1 MSYFDFLRAGS
12 KVHKVDVHSEGV
24 IQIRPTEETDECLQ
38 QFQDVVGDAQTHCYD
53 EGYTVLLHQ
62 TSTRSLPGW
71 AGPVYAS
78 AVISAKNVP

>member
-24 IQIRPTEETDECLQ
+24 IQIRPTEATDECSQ
-38 QFQDVVGDAQTHCYD
+38 QFQDVVGDAQTHSYD
-53 EGYTVLLHQ
+53 EGYTVLLHR
-62 TSTRSLPGW
+62 TSTRSLPGC